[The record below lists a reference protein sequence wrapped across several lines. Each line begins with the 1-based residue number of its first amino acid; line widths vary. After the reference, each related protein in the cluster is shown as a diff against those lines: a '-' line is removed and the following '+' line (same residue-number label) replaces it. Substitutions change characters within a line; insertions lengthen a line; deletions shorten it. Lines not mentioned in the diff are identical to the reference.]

1 MKKKV
6 YIFLFNGF
14 SDWEI
19 AYATPE
25 LKKHKEYELVYF
37 TSDGNSAL
45 SMGGLNV
52 SPSTSLNEIK
62 ASEID
67 MLILPGGTA
76 WEEGKNREIDKLVRI
91 LAEENKTIA
100 AICAATTYLGNLG
113 LLDNVQHTSNDVNYL
128 KAIVPEYKG
137 ENNYINSFAVTG
149 DNIITANGIG
159 TIEFACEIFKKLN
172 LYNDTDL
179 ENWFQ
184 LFKNGVWKG

>member
-1 MKKKV
+1 MKKIYV
-6 YIFLFNGF
+6 YLFEGF

-19 AYATPE
+19 AYVTPE
-25 LKKHKEYELVYF
+25 IKKNEEYELVYF
-37 TSDGNSAL
+37 TSDGSSAL

-52 SPSTSLNEIK
+52 LPSTSLTEID

-76 WEEGKNREIDKLVRI
+76 WEEGKNREIDKLVNT
-91 LAEENKTIA
+91 LAEGGKTVA
-100 AICAATTYLGNLG
+100 AICAATTYLGKLG

-137 ENNYINSFAVTG
+137 DSNYVNSFAVTG

-159 TIEFACEIFKKLN
+159 AIEFACEIFKKLG
-172 LYNDTDL
+172 LYSDEAL